1 MFSDSNAEY
10 IIPADS
16 VAILNEFRYPGFII
30 PTPAPPTLL
39 DRTTHSIGLK
49 WNEALPYPPGI
60 ITNVEIQ
67 FLTGKLGRNIINA
80 AELDDALWSSLVTKL
95 YSNSHFTDFTM
106 DYLKPGQVYYFRLR
120 YRCPAG
126 WSEFSP
132 PSEKLTTEPEVP
144 PCPNALTI
152 TSISPFAAM
161 VSWEPPT
168 LDNGSAIVEYVL
180 EGKSTGDA
188 FQLLYQG
195 SELNYLVLGL
205 YPTFAYSFRAA
216 AINGVGPSEFSKICS
231 FQAPPF
237 THATRRRLTRGSGG
251 NGSDGS
257 VPDVPGFSEQQVV
270 VAMQC
275 IQAWHEHWDPRVDQL
290 FYFNTILG
298 IRQLQLPEALAALA
312 REPQNSS
319 SSSSST
325 SSRHRGGIAQ
335 SMGKVKSKHAM
346 DVDDFVRSFRK
357 KRYRLV
363 RALHNRKRSI
373 LGSVGGGG
381 SPSRSHTT
389 VESGGAQSS
398 LLNGGGRGGGGGG
411 GGPISL
417 QDGLLLKLQRQK
429 LLQSFCTQLSSF
441 RPATATRSGGGA
453 GGVAASS
460 LLPPSGSS
468 SSAPVHEFLQR
479 FKVQFV
485 GEEGI
490 DAGGLSKEAFL
501 LLSKEFVRYGV
512 HTKKYLRFLEEIP
525 PDAHPTTAPAD
536 TAKSDNDANKDE
548 DPAGGVSSRDGR
560 GAASSSSTQNTG
572 PTRITGG
579 LFVTEEHP
587 AAAVAM
593 APPPSET
600 PSGSGGGGG
609 GGGWSLSRAEF
620 GYWLGVFLGKA
631 IMDRQLVEVPLS
643 LPLLRH
649 LLGQYEHFRATR
661 ITPFSA
667 LADEDVRRLVQQE
680 LRQLDATLAKSLL
693 WMVDNDH
700 VQDVLDETFTVSYDD
715 HSGGG
720 GGGGDQQ
727 PQQIPLCARG
737 ESTAVT
743 DDNKKAY
750 VYLMAMWKLMF
761 AVTDL
766 LLPLKEGF
774 HSIVPLTALQEA
786 GMTAD
791 ELSWMLNGKDAIDV
805 EELRA
810 YVLYEGDRDSFHECC
825 SSIVWLWRW
834 VRSLSD
840 AEQRQFLLFFT
851 GSSRVPLDG
860 FDPPLTITD
869 GVDMPVDSLPKAHTC
884 FNQLVLPR
892 YSTYERLQ
900 EKLLYAM
907 QNTEGFGLY

>member
-1 MFSDSNAEY
+1 MDSKGRIRILFSDSNAEY
-10 IIPADS
+10 IIPAES
-16 VAILNEFRYPGFII
+16 VAILNEFRYPGFVI

-49 WNEALPYPPGI
+49 WNDALPYPPGI

-80 AELDDALWSSLVTKL
+80 AEQDDALWSSLVTKL

-106 DYLKPGQVYYFRLR
+106 DYLKPGRVYYFRLR

-126 WSEFSP
+126 WSDFSS

-161 VSWEPPT
+161 VSWEPPAF
-168 LDNGSAIVEYVL
+168 DNGSPVIEYVL

-195 SELNYLVLGL
+195 NELNYLVLGL

-237 THATRRRLTRGSGG
+237 TQATRRRLTRG
-251 NGSDGS
+251 NGSDS
-257 VPDVPGFSEQQVV
+257 SIPDVPGFSEQQVV
-270 VAMQC
+270 IAMQC

-298 IRQLQLPEALAALA
+298 IRQLQMPEALAALA
-312 REPQNSS
+312 ASAGAATTTNTAGRRGEDRSS
-319 SSSSST
+319 SSS
-325 SSRHRGGIAQ
+325 RHRGIAQ
-335 SMGKVKSKHAM
+335 SMGKVKSKHAIE
-346 DVDDFVRSFRK
+346 VDDFVRSFRK

-363 RALHNRKRSI
+363 RALHNRKRSL
-373 LGSVGGGG
+373 LGNGGGG
-381 SPSRSHTT
+381 SPSRSSQTA
-389 VESGGAQSS
+389 ESSGPRSS
-398 LLNGGGRGGGGGG
+398 LLSGSST
-411 GGPISL
+411 PISL
-417 QDGLLLKLQRQK
+417 QDGLLLKLQRPK
-429 LLQSFCTQLSSF
+429 LLQSFCMQLSLF
-441 RPATATRSGGGA
+441 RPATATRNGGG
-453 GGVAASS
+453 GGGSLPASS
-460 LLPPSGSS
+460 LLLPTVSN
-468 SSAPVHEFLQR
+468 APIYEFLQR

-501 LLSKEFVRYGV
+501 LLSKEFIRYGV

-525 PDAHPTTAPAD
+525 GGNPNDMDSTALGI
-536 TAKSDNDANKDE
+536 TKNNNTDE
-548 DPAGGVSSRDGR
+548 DPADGIASPDE
-560 GAASSSSTQNTG
+560 GDSAPPPTAAATAAQNSG
-572 PTRITGG
+572 PARITGG
-579 LFVTEEHP
+579 LFVTEEQE
-587 AAAVAM
+587 AAM
-593 APPPSET
+593 ASAAET
-600 PSGSGGGGG
+600 PSGK

-667 LADEDVRRLVQQE
+667 IGDQDVRRLVQQE
-680 LRQLDATLAKSLL
+680 LRHLDATLAKSLL
-693 WMVDNDH
+693 WMLDNDN
-700 VQDVLDETFTVSYDD
+700 VQDVLDETFTVSYEDSSS
-715 HSGGG
+715 SGH
-720 GGGGDQQ
+720 QQ
-727 PQQIPLCARG
+727 THQIPLCARG
-737 ESTAVT
+737 ESTPVT

-766 LLPLKEGF
+766 LLPLMEGF
-774 HSIVPLTALQEA
+774 HSMVPLTALHDA
-786 GMTAD
+786 GITAE

-810 YVLYEGDRDSFHECC
+810 YVLYDGDKDTFHECC
-825 SSIVWLWRW
+825 SSIVWLWRF

-840 AEQRQFLLFFT
+840 ADQRQFLLFFT

-869 GVDMPVDSLPKAHTC
+869 GVDMLVDSLPKAHTC